1 MHLSESQISQNLREM
16 PVFEEAVAVYYGHLM
31 SQVQQNLLQ
40 LEFLRALQSQ
50 QYQIG
55 KFGPIL
61 L

>member
-31 SQVQQNLLQ
+31 TIQQNLLQ

-50 QYQIG
+50 QNQIG